1 MQVVAKNINDYTR
14 ELKVDLTWEEVQPN
28 FNKAA
33 KAFSKKI
40 KMPGFRPGR
49 VPMERLLSQFQANIE
64 AEFMDANFQKYYL
77 AAVQEKKLMPVNKA
91 EIKDVDFR
99 MNQDFSFT
107 ATFEVEPE
115 IVIPNMKKNSLQVN
129 RTNYLHDD
137 QDIEDAILQLRKA
150 QASIVTIEDGAKEG
164 DYLVCSLQKLDD
176 SGVPIIGKKFEN
188 QYLRVGN
195 GSFTDDQKDK
205 LIGLKS
211 GETARL
217 RLPVNEDGGDAD
229 YDLVVDRVERE
240 NLPELN
246 DDFLKT
252 VNPDLNSVDS
262 LRKDVEKKII
272 ENFKE
277 RSQTAYER
285 ELSDKAI
292 EFVNP
297 AFAPSMV
304 ENYLENLVEDVKKQN
319 NGEPLDEAKV
329 KEQYKSVAE
338 RNVKWYSIRKEIINS
353 QEMRVEKEDVEEEI
367 LRLIQRTP
375 KSEKE
380 IKRFYKKPS
389 NKKRIEDDL
398 MEKKILNYLEQFTQV
413 KEVDVETKKLRENA
427 NVNE

>member
-107 ATFEVEPE
+107 ATFEIEPE

-229 YDLVVDRVERE
+229 YDLVIDRVERE

-246 DDFLKT
+246 DDFIKT

-292 EFVNP
+292 DFVNP

-304 ENYLENLVEDVKKQN
+304 ENYLENVVEDVKKQN
-319 NGEPLDEAKV
+319 NGEPLDESKV

-338 RNVKWYSIRKEIINS
+338 RNVKWYAIRKELINS
-353 QEMRVEKEDVEEEI
+353 QEMKVEKEDVEEEI
-367 LRLIQRTP
+367 SRLIQRTP

-427 NVNE
+427 NVN

>member
-205 LIGLKS
+205 LIGMKS

-246 DDFLKT
+246 DDFIKT

-292 EFVNP
+292 DFVNP

-353 QEMRVEKEDVEEEI
+353 QEMKVEKEDVEEEI

-427 NVNE
+427 NVN

>member
-91 EIKDVDFR
+91 EIKDVDFC

-107 ATFEVEPE
+107 ATFEIEPE

-246 DDFLKT
+246 DDFIKT

-292 EFVNP
+292 DFVNP

-319 NGEPLDEAKV
+319 NGEPMDEAKV

-353 QEMRVEKEDVEEEI
+353 QEMKVEKEDVEEEI
-367 LRLIQRTP
+367 SRLIQRTP

-427 NVNE
+427 NVN

>member
-246 DDFLKT
+246 DDFIKT

-292 EFVNP
+292 DFVNP

-319 NGEPLDEAKV
+319 NGEPLDESKV

-338 RNVKWYSIRKEIINS
+338 RNVKWYAIRKELINS
-353 QEMRVEKEDVEEEI
+353 QEMKVEKEDVEEEI

-380 IKRFYKKPS
+380 IKRFYKNQVIKRELRMIFWR
-389 NKKRIEDDL
+389 KKS
-398 MEKKILNYLEQFTQV
+398 
-413 KEVDVETKKLRENA
+413 
-427 NVNE
+427 

>member
-246 DDFLKT
+246 DDFIKT

-292 EFVNP
+292 DFVNP

-319 NGEPLDEAKV
+319 NGEPLDESKV

-338 RNVKWYSIRKEIINS
+338 RNVKWYAIRKELINS
-353 QEMRVEKEDVEEEI
+353 QEMKVEKEDVEEEI
-367 LRLIQRTP
+367 SRLIQRTP

-398 MEKKILNYLEQFTQV
+398 MGKKILNYLEQFTQV

>member
-107 ATFEVEPE
+107 ATFEIEPE

-246 DDFLKT
+246 DDFIKT

-262 LRKDVEKKII
+262 LKKDVEKKII

-292 EFVNP
+292 DFVNP

-338 RNVKWYSIRKEIINS
+338 RNVKWYSIRRELINS
-353 QEMRVEKEDVEEEI
+353 QEMKVEKEDVEEEI
-367 LRLIQRTP
+367 SRLIQRTP

-413 KEVDVETKKLRENA
+413 KEVDVETKKLRENT
-427 NVNE
+427 NVN

>member
-99 MNQDFSFT
+99 MNEDFSFT

-246 DDFLKT
+246 DDFIKT

-292 EFVNP
+292 DFVNP

-353 QEMRVEKEDVEEEI
+353 QEMKVEKEDVEEEI
-367 LRLIQRTP
+367 SRLIQRTP

>member
-49 VPMERLLSQFQANIE
+49 VPMERLLGQFQANIE

-292 EFVNP
+292 DFVNP

-398 MEKKILNYLEQFTQV
+398 LEKKILNYLEQFTQV

-427 NVNE
+427 NVN

>member
-229 YDLVVDRVERE
+229 YDLIVDRVERE

-292 EFVNP
+292 DFVNP

-304 ENYLENLVEDVKKQN
+304 ENYLGNLVEDVKKQN
-319 NGEPLDEAKV
+319 NGEPLDESKV

-338 RNVKWYSIRKEIINS
+338 RNVKWYAIRKELINS
-353 QEMRVEKEDVEEEI
+353 QEMKVEKEDVEEEI
-367 LRLIQRTP
+367 SRLIQRTP

-427 NVNE
+427 NVN

>member
-246 DDFLKT
+246 DDFIKT

-292 EFVNP
+292 DFVNP

-338 RNVKWYSIRKEIINS
+338 RNVKWYSIRREIINS
-353 QEMRVEKEDVEEEI
+353 QEMKVEKEDVEEEI
-367 LRLIQRTP
+367 SRLIQRTP

-389 NKKRIEDDL
+389 NKKRIEDEL

-413 KEVDVETKKLRENA
+413 KEVDVETKKLRENT
-427 NVNE
+427 NVN

>member
-40 KMPGFRPGR
+40 KMPGFRPGK
-49 VPMERLLSQFQANIE
+49 VPMERLLNQFRANIE

-91 EIKDVDFR
+91 DIKDVNFR
-99 MNQDFSFT
+99 MNENFSFT

-115 IVIPNMKKNSLQVN
+115 IVIPSMKEDSLQVN
-129 RTNYLHDD
+129 RINYLHDD

-211 GETARL
+211 SETARM
-217 RLPVNEDGGDAD
+217 RLPVNEDGGYAD

-246 DDFLKT
+246 NDFLKT
-252 VNPDLNSVDS
+252 VNPDLDTIDS

-292 EFVNP
+292 DFVNP
-297 AFAPSMV
+297 SYAPSMV
-304 ENYLENLVEDVKKQN
+304 ENYLENLVQDVKKQN
-319 NGEPLDEAKV
+319 NGEPLDESKV
-329 KEQYKSVAE
+329 KEQYKPIAE
-338 RNVKWYSIRKEIINS
+338 RNVKWYSIRKELINS
-353 QEMRVEKEDVEEEI
+353 QELKIEKEDVEDEI
-367 LRLIQRTP
+367 SRLIQRTP

-398 MEKKILNYLEQFTQV
+398 MDQKILNYLEQFIQV
-413 KEVDVETKKLRENA
+413 KEVDVETKKLREHKNA
-427 NVNE
+427 N

>member
-272 ENFKE
+272 DNFKE

-292 EFVNP
+292 DFVNP

-338 RNVKWYSIRKEIINS
+338 RNVKWYSIRREIINS
-353 QEMRVEKEDVEEEI
+353 QEMKVEKEDVEEEI
-367 LRLIQRTP
+367 SRLIQRTP

-413 KEVDVETKKLRENA
+413 KEVDVETKKLRENT
-427 NVNE
+427 NVN

>member
-1 MQVVAKNINDYTR
+1 VQVVAKNINDYTR

-205 LIGLKS
+205 MIGLKS

-246 DDFLKT
+246 DDFIKT

-292 EFVNP
+292 DFINP
-297 AFAPSMV
+297 VFAPSMV

-353 QEMRVEKEDVEEEI
+353 QEMKVEKEDVEEEI

-427 NVNE
+427 NVN

>member
-150 QASIVTIEDGAKEG
+150 QASIITIEDGAKEG

-246 DDFLKT
+246 DDFIKT

-292 EFVNP
+292 DFVNP

-338 RNVKWYSIRKEIINS
+338 RNVKWYSIRREIINS
-353 QEMRVEKEDVEEEI
+353 QEMKVEKEDVEEEI
-367 LRLIQRTP
+367 SRLIQRTP

-413 KEVDVETKKLRENA
+413 KEVDVETKKLRENT
-427 NVNE
+427 NVN

>member
-246 DDFLKT
+246 DDFIKT

-292 EFVNP
+292 DFVNP

-353 QEMRVEKEDVEEEI
+353 QEMKVEKEDVEEEI
-367 LRLIQRTP
+367 SRLIQRTP

>member
-40 KMPGFRPGR
+40 KMPGFRPGK
-49 VPMERLLSQFQANIE
+49 VPMERLLNQFRANIE

-91 EIKDVDFR
+91 DIKDVNFR
-99 MNQDFSFT
+99 MNENFSFT

-115 IVIPNMKKNSLQVN
+115 IVIPSMKKDSLQVN

-150 QASIVTIEDGAKEG
+150 QASIVTVEDGAKEG

-211 GETARL
+211 SETARM
-217 RLPVNEDGGDAD
+217 RLPVNEDVGDAY

-246 DDFLKT
+246 NDFLKT
-252 VNPDLNSVDS
+252 VNPDLDTIDS

-292 EFVNP
+292 DFVNP
-297 AFAPSMV
+297 SYAPSMV
-304 ENYLENLVEDVKKQN
+304 ENYLENLVQDVKKQN
-319 NGEPLDEAKV
+319 NGEPLDEIKV
-329 KEQYKSVAE
+329 KEQYKPIAE
-338 RNVKWYSIRKEIINS
+338 RNVKWYSIRKELINS
-353 QEMRVEKEDVEEEI
+353 QELKIEKEDVEDEI
-367 LRLIQRTP
+367 SRLIQRTP

-380 IKRFYKKPS
+380 IIRFYKKPS

-398 MEKKILNYLEQFTQV
+398 MEKKILNYLEQFIQV
-413 KEVDVETKKLRENA
+413 KEVDVETKKLREHKNA
-427 NVNE
+427 N

>member
-1 MQVVAKNINDYTR
+1 MQVVSKNINDYTI

-40 KMPGFRPGR
+40 KMPGFRPGK
-49 VPMERLLSQFQANIE
+49 VPIERLLNQFQANIE

-77 AAVQEKKLMPVNKA
+77 AAVQEKKLIPVNKA
-91 EIKDVDFR
+91 EIKDVNFR
-99 MNQDFSFT
+99 MNEDFSFI
-107 ATFEVEPE
+107 ATFEIEPE
-115 IVIPNMKKNSLQVN
+115 VMIPSMKEDSLQVN

-211 GETARL
+211 SETARM

-246 DDFLKT
+246 NDFLKT
-252 VNPDLNSVDS
+252 VNPDLDTIDS

-285 ELSDKAI
+285 ELSDKVI
-292 EFVNP
+292 DFVNP
-297 AFAPSMV
+297 AYAPSMV
-304 ENYLENLVEDVKKQN
+304 ENYLENLVQDVKKQN
-319 NGEPLDEAKV
+319 NGEPLDESKV
-329 KEQYKSVAE
+329 KEQYKPIAE
-338 RNVKWYSIRKEIINS
+338 RNVKWYSIRKKLINS
-353 QEMRVEKEDVEEEI
+353 QNLTVEKKDVEDEI

-389 NKKRIEDDL
+389 NKKRVEDDL
-398 MEKKILNYLEQFTQV
+398 MEKKILNYLEQFIQV
-413 KEVDVETKKLRENA
+413 KKVDVETKKLRENKNA
-427 NVNE
+427 N

>member
-40 KMPGFRPGR
+40 KMPGFRPGK

-246 DDFLKT
+246 DDFIKT

-292 EFVNP
+292 DFVNP

-353 QEMRVEKEDVEEEI
+353 QEMKVEKEDVEEEI

-427 NVNE
+427 NVN

>member
-246 DDFLKT
+246 DDFIKT

-292 EFVNP
+292 DFVNP

-353 QEMRVEKEDVEEEI
+353 QEMKVEKEDVEEEI
-367 LRLIQRTP
+367 SRLIQRTP

-427 NVNE
+427 NVN

>member
-1 MQVVAKNINDYTR
+1 MQVVAKSINDYTR
-14 ELKVDLTWEEVQPN
+14 EIKVDLNWEEVQPN
-28 FNKAA
+28 FNKSA
-33 KAFSKKI
+33 KVFSKKI
-40 KMPGFRPGR
+40 KMPGFRPGK
-49 VPMERLLSQFQANIE
+49 VPMERLLNQFQANIE

-91 EIKDVDFR
+91 EIKDVNFR
-99 MNQDFSFT
+99 MNENFSFT

-115 IVIPNMKKNSLQVN
+115 LTIPNMKKNSLQVN

-164 DYLVCSLQKLDD
+164 DYLVCTLQKLDD

-188 QYLRVGN
+188 QYLRVGK

-229 YDLVVDRVERE
+229 YDLVVGKVERE

-246 DDFLKT
+246 NDFLKI
-252 VNPDLNSVDS
+252 VNPDLDSVDS

-277 RSQTAYER
+277 RSLTAYER

-292 EFVNP
+292 DFINP
-297 AFAPSMV
+297 SFAPSMV
-304 ENYLENLVEDVKKQN
+304 ANYLENLLEDVKKQN
-319 NGEPLDEAKV
+319 NGEPLDESKV
-329 KEQYKSVAE
+329 KEQYKPVAE
-338 RNVKWYSIRKEIINS
+338 RNVKWYSIRKELIHS
-353 QEMRVEKEDVEEEI
+353 QDMKVEKVDVEDEI

-398 MEKKILNYLEQFTQV
+398 MEKKIFSYLEQFTQV
-413 KEVDVETKKLRENA
+413 KEVNLETKKLRENENA
-427 NVNE
+427 N

>member
-1 MQVVAKNINDYTR
+1 MQVVSKNINDYTI

-40 KMPGFRPGR
+40 KMPGFRPGK
-49 VPMERLLSQFQANIE
+49 VPIERLLNQFQANIE

-77 AAVQEKKLMPVNKA
+77 AAVQEKKLIPVNKA
-91 EIKDVDFR
+91 EIKDVNFR
-99 MNQDFSFT
+99 MNEDFSFI
-107 ATFEVEPE
+107 ATFEIEPE
-115 IVIPNMKKNSLQVN
+115 VMIPSMKEDSLQVN

-211 GETARL
+211 SETARM

-246 DDFLKT
+246 NDFLKT
-252 VNPDLNSVDS
+252 VNPDLDTIDS

-285 ELSDKAI
+285 ELSDKVI
-292 EFVNP
+292 DFVNP
-297 AFAPSMV
+297 AYAPSMV
-304 ENYLENLVEDVKKQN
+304 ENYLENLVQDVKKQN
-319 NGEPLDEAKV
+319 NGEPLDESKV
-329 KEQYKSVAE
+329 KEQYKPIAE
-338 RNVKWYSIRKEIINS
+338 RNVKWYSIRKKLINS
-353 QEMRVEKEDVEEEI
+353 QDLTVEKKDVEDEI

-389 NKKRIEDDL
+389 NKKRVEDDL
-398 MEKKILNYLEQFTQV
+398 MEKKILNYLEQFIQV
-413 KEVDVETKKLRENA
+413 KKVDVETKKLRENKNA
-427 NVNE
+427 N

>member
-99 MNQDFSFT
+99 MNEDFSFT

-229 YDLVVDRVERE
+229 YDLIVDRVERE

-292 EFVNP
+292 DFVNP

-338 RNVKWYSIRKEIINS
+338 RNVKWYSIRRELINS
-353 QEMRVEKEDVEEEI
+353 QEMKVEKEDVEEEI
-367 LRLIQRTP
+367 SRLIQRTP

>member
-1 MQVVAKNINDYTR
+1 MQVVAKNINDHTR

-40 KMPGFRPGR
+40 KMPGFRPGK
-49 VPMERLLSQFQANIE
+49 VPMERLLNQFQANIE

-77 AAVQEKKLMPVNKA
+77 AAVQEKKLLPVNKA
-91 EIKDVDFR
+91 EIKDVNFR
-99 MNQDFSFT
+99 MNEDFSFT

-115 IVIPNMKKNSLQVN
+115 IVIPSMKKNSFQVN

-229 YDLVVDRVERE
+229 YDLVVGRVERE

-246 DDFLKT
+246 DDFIKT

-292 EFVNP
+292 DFVNP

-319 NGEPLDEAKV
+319 NGEPLDESKV

-338 RNVKWYSIRKEIINS
+338 RNVKWYSIRKELINS
-353 QEMRVEKEDVEEEI
+353 QEMKVEKEDVEEEI

-427 NVNE
+427 NVN

>member
-40 KMPGFRPGR
+40 KMPGFRQGK
-49 VPMERLLSQFQANIE
+49 VPMERLLNQFQPNIE
-64 AEFMDANFQKYYL
+64 AEFMDSNFQKYYL

-91 EIKDVDFR
+91 EIKDVNFR
-99 MNQDFSFT
+99 MNEDFSFT

-115 IVIPNMKKNSLQVN
+115 LKIPNMKKNSLQVSK
-129 RTNYLHDD
+129 TNYLHDE

-150 QASIVTIEDGAKEG
+150 QATVVTIEDGAKEG
-164 DYLVCSLQKLDD
+164 DYLLCTLQKVDN

-211 GETARL
+211 GGSARL
-217 RLPVNEDGGDAD
+217 RLPVNQDGGDAD
-229 YDLVVDRVERE
+229 YDLLVGRVERE

-246 DDFLKT
+246 EDFLKI
-252 VNPDLNSVDS
+252 VNPDLDSVDS
-262 LRKDVEKKII
+262 LRKDVERKII

-277 RSQTAYER
+277 RSQTAYEKD
-285 ELSDKAI
+285 LSDKAI
-292 EFVNP
+292 DFVNP
-297 AFAPSMV
+297 SFAPSMV
-304 ENYLENLVEDVKKQN
+304 ENYLENLIEDVKKQN
-319 NGEPLDEAKV
+319 NGEPLDESKV
-329 KEQYKSVAE
+329 KEQYKPVAE
-338 RNVKWYSIRKEIINS
+338 RNVKWYSIRKELINS
-353 QEMRVEKEDVEEEI
+353 QEMKVEKNDVEDEI

-389 NKKRIEDDL
+389 NKKKIEDDL

-413 KEVDVETKKLRENA
+413 KVLEIETKKLREKTDA
-427 NVNE
+427 S

>member
-205 LIGLKS
+205 MIGLKS

-229 YDLVVDRVERE
+229 YDLLVDRVERE

-292 EFVNP
+292 DFVNP

-319 NGEPLDEAKV
+319 NGEPMDEVKV

-338 RNVKWYSIRKEIINS
+338 RNVKWYSIRKEIISS
-353 QEMRVEKEDVEEEI
+353 QEMKVEKEDVEKEI
-367 LRLIQRTP
+367 SRLIQRTP

-427 NVNE
+427 NVN

>member
-1 MQVVAKNINDYTR
+1 MQVVAKNINDHTR

-40 KMPGFRPGR
+40 KMPGFRPGK
-49 VPMERLLSQFQANIE
+49 VPMERLLNQFQANIE

-91 EIKDVDFR
+91 EIKDVNFR
-99 MNQDFSFT
+99 MNEDFSFT

-115 IVIPNMKKNSLQVN
+115 IVIPSMKKNSLQVN

-137 QDIEDAILQLRKA
+137 QDIEDAIIQLRKA

-246 DDFLKT
+246 DDFIKT

-292 EFVNP
+292 DFVNP

-319 NGEPLDEAKV
+319 NGEPLDESKV

-338 RNVKWYSIRKEIINS
+338 RNVKWYSIRKELINS
-353 QEMRVEKEDVEEEI
+353 QEMKVEKEDVEEEI

-427 NVNE
+427 NVN

>member
-292 EFVNP
+292 DFVNP

-338 RNVKWYSIRKEIINS
+338 RNVKWYSIRREIINS
-353 QEMRVEKEDVEEEI
+353 QEMKVEKEDVEEEI

-427 NVNE
+427 NVN

>member
-1 MQVVAKNINDYTR
+1 VQVVAKNINDYTR

-246 DDFLKT
+246 DDFIKT

-292 EFVNP
+292 DFVNP
-297 AFAPSMV
+297 AIAPSMV

-319 NGEPLDEAKV
+319 NGEPLDESKV

-338 RNVKWYSIRKEIINS
+338 RNVKWYAIRKELINS
-353 QEMRVEKEDVEEEI
+353 QEMKVEKEDVEEEI
-367 LRLIQRTP
+367 LKLIQRTP

-427 NVNE
+427 NVN

>member
-246 DDFLKT
+246 DDFIKT

-292 EFVNP
+292 DFVNP

-353 QEMRVEKEDVEEEI
+353 QEMKVEKEDVEEEI

>member
-1 MQVVAKNINDYTR
+1 MQVVAKSINDYTR
-14 ELKVDLTWEEVQPN
+14 EIKVDLNWEEVQPN
-28 FNKAA
+28 FNKSA
-33 KAFSKKI
+33 KVFSKKI
-40 KMPGFRPGR
+40 KMPGFRPGK
-49 VPMERLLSQFQANIE
+49 VPMERLLNQFQANIE

-91 EIKDVDFR
+91 EIKDVNFR
-99 MNQDFSFT
+99 MNENFSFT

-115 IVIPNMKKNSLQVN
+115 LTIPNMKKNSLQVN

-164 DYLVCSLQKLDD
+164 DYLVCTLQKLDD

-188 QYLRVGN
+188 QYLRVGK

-229 YDLVVDRVERE
+229 YDLVVGKVERE

-246 DDFLKT
+246 NDFLKI
-252 VNPDLNSVDS
+252 VNPDLDSVDS

-292 EFVNP
+292 DFVNP
-297 AFAPSMV
+297 SFAPSMV
-304 ENYLENLVEDVKKQN
+304 ANYLENLLEDVKKQN
-319 NGEPLDEAKV
+319 NGEPLDESKV
-329 KEQYKSVAE
+329 KEQYKPVAE
-338 RNVKWYSIRKEIINS
+338 RNVKWYSIRKELIHS
-353 QEMRVEKEDVEEEI
+353 QEMKVEKVDVEDEI

-398 MEKKILNYLEQFTQV
+398 MEKKILSYLEQFTQV
-413 KEVDVETKKLRENA
+413 KEVNVETKKLRENENA
-427 NVNE
+427 N

>member
-1 MQVVAKNINDYTR
+1 MQVVAKNINDHTR

-115 IVIPNMKKNSLQVN
+115 IVIPKMKKNSLQVN

-229 YDLVVDRVERE
+229 YDLIVDRVERE

-252 VNPDLNSVDS
+252 VNPDLNSVDL

-292 EFVNP
+292 DFVNP

-329 KEQYKSVAE
+329 KEEYKSVAE

-353 QEMRVEKEDVEEEI
+353 QEMKVEKEDVEEEI

>member
-115 IVIPNMKKNSLQVN
+115 IVIPNMKKDSLEVN

-195 GSFTDDQKDK
+195 DSFTDDQKDK

-292 EFVNP
+292 DFVNP

-338 RNVKWYSIRKEIINS
+338 RNVKWYSIRREIISS
-353 QEMRVEKEDVEEEI
+353 QEMKVEKEDVEEEI

-398 MEKKILNYLEQFTQV
+398 MEKKILNYIEQFTQV
-413 KEVDVETKKLRENA
+413 KELDVETKKLRENA
-427 NVNE
+427 NVN

>member
-1 MQVVAKNINDYTR
+1 MKENQKEISSLEKKFKIKIPHNIVSSKMEEDFLQLSKT
-14 ELKVDLTWEEVQPN
+14 LKV
-28 FNKAA
+28 A
-33 KAFSKKI
+33 
-40 KMPGFRPGR
+40 GFRPGK
-49 VPMERLLSQFQANIE
+49 VPMERLLNQFQANIE

-91 EIKDVDFR
+91 EIKDVNFR
-99 MNQDFSFT
+99 MNEDFSFT

-115 IVIPNMKKNSLQVN
+115 IVIPSMKKNSLQVN

-229 YDLVVDRVERE
+229 YDLVVGRVERE

-246 DDFLKT
+246 DDFIKT

-292 EFVNP
+292 DFVNP

-319 NGEPLDEAKV
+319 NGEPLDESKV

-338 RNVKWYSIRKEIINS
+338 RNVKWYSIRKELIHS
-353 QEMRVEKEDVEEEI
+353 QEMKVEKKDVEDEI

-389 NKKRIEDDL
+389 NKKRVEDDL
-398 MEKKILNYLEQFTQV
+398 IEKKILNYLEQFTQV
-413 KEVDVETKKLRENA
+413 KEVDVETKKLRENENA
-427 NVNE
+427 N

>member
-1 MQVVAKNINDYTR
+1 MQVVAKSINDYTR
-14 ELKVDLTWEEVQPN
+14 ELKVDLNWEEVQPN

-40 KMPGFRPGR
+40 KMPGFRPGK
-49 VPMERLLSQFQANIE
+49 VPMERLLNQFQANIE

-91 EIKDVDFR
+91 EIKDVNFR
-99 MNQDFSFT
+99 MNENFSFT

-115 IVIPNMKKNSLQVN
+115 LTIPNMKKNSLQVN

-229 YDLVVDRVERE
+229 YDLVVGRVERE

-246 DDFLKT
+246 DDFLKI
-252 VNPDLNSVDS
+252 VNPDLDSVDS

-277 RSQTAYER
+277 RSQTAYEK

-292 EFVNP
+292 DFVNP
-297 AFAPSMV
+297 SFAPSMV
-304 ENYLENLVEDVKKQN
+304 ENYLENLIEDVKKQN
-319 NGEPLDEAKV
+319 NGEPLDESKV
-329 KEQYKSVAE
+329 KEQYKPVAE
-338 RNVKWYSIRKEIINS
+338 RNVKWYSIRKELIHS
-353 QEMRVEKEDVEEEI
+353 QEMKVEKVDVEDEI

-398 MEKKILNYLEQFTQV
+398 MEKKILSYLEQFTQV
-413 KEVDVETKKLRENA
+413 KEVDVETKKLRENE
-427 NVNE
+427 NVN

>member
-229 YDLVVDRVERE
+229 YDLVLDRVERE

-246 DDFLKT
+246 DDFIKT

-292 EFVNP
+292 DFVNP

-338 RNVKWYSIRKEIINS
+338 RNVKWYSIRREIINS
-353 QEMRVEKEDVEEEI
+353 QEMKVEKEDVEEEI
-367 LRLIQRTP
+367 SRLIQRTP

-413 KEVDVETKKLRENA
+413 KEVDVETKKLRENT
-427 NVNE
+427 NVN

>member
-1 MQVVAKNINDYTR
+1 VQVVAKNINDYTR

-40 KMPGFRPGR
+40 KMPGFRQGK
-49 VPMERLLSQFQANIE
+49 VPMERLLNQFQPNIE
-64 AEFMDANFQKYYL
+64 AEFMDSNFQKYYL

-91 EIKDVDFR
+91 EIKDVNFR
-99 MNQDFSFT
+99 MNEDFSFT

-115 IVIPNMKKNSLQVN
+115 LKIPNMKKNSLQVSK
-129 RTNYLHDD
+129 TNYLHDE

-150 QASIVTIEDGAKEG
+150 QATVVTIEDGAKEG
-164 DYLVCSLQKLDD
+164 DYLVCTLQKLDN

-211 GETARL
+211 GGSARL
-217 RLPVNEDGGDAD
+217 RLPVNQDGGDAD
-229 YDLVVDRVERE
+229 YDLLVGRVERE

-246 DDFLKT
+246 EDFLKI
-252 VNPDLNSVDS
+252 VNPDLDSVDS
-262 LRKDVEKKII
+262 LRKDVERKII

-277 RSQTAYER
+277 RSQTAYEKD
-285 ELSDKAI
+285 LSDKAI
-292 EFVNP
+292 DFVNP
-297 AFAPSMV
+297 SFAPSMV
-304 ENYLENLVEDVKKQN
+304 ENYLENLIEDVKKQN
-319 NGEPLDEAKV
+319 NGEPLDESKV
-329 KEQYKSVAE
+329 KEQYKPVAE
-338 RNVKWYSIRKEIINS
+338 RNVKWYSIRKELINS
-353 QEMRVEKEDVEEEI
+353 QEMKVEKNDVEDEI

-389 NKKRIEDDL
+389 NKKKIEDDL

-413 KEVDVETKKLRENA
+413 KVLEIETKKLREKTDA
-427 NVNE
+427 S

>member
-246 DDFLKT
+246 DDFIKT

-292 EFVNP
+292 DFVNP

-353 QEMRVEKEDVEEEI
+353 QEMKVEKEDVEKEI

-413 KEVDVETKKLRENA
+413 KEVDVETKKLRENT
-427 NVNE
+427 NVN

>member
-1 MQVVAKNINDYTR
+1 VQVVAKNINDYTR

-246 DDFLKT
+246 DDFIKT

-292 EFVNP
+292 DFVNP

-319 NGEPLDEAKV
+319 NGEPLDESKV

-338 RNVKWYSIRKEIINS
+338 RNVKWYSIRKELINS
-353 QEMRVEKEDVEEEI
+353 QEMKVEKEDVEEEI

-413 KEVDVETKKLRENA
+413 KEVDVETKNLRENA
-427 NVNE
+427 NVN